1 MNRPLDDIILRTLC
15 GPIVVALQL
24 FAVYVLMHGHYSPGG
39 GFQAGVLLAASV
51 IVPRLAHGN
60 RARAAG
66 YLDFSPAQA
75 LALAAAG
82 VMIYAIIGIV
92 PILYKAAMLDYGA
105 LPFPKSVK
113 SAERHSLG
121 ILGIEVGVTL
131 GVAGAALSIYHSLY
145 ADDPAPTTT
154 PREAAE

>member
-1 MNRPLDDIILRTLC
+1 MNQPLEDIILRTLV

-39 GFQAGVLLAASV
+39 GFQAGVLLAASI
-51 IVPRLAHGN
+51 IVPRLAYGEGAR
-60 RARAAG
+60 RAG
-66 YLDFSPAQA
+66 FLDFTPAQA
-75 LALAAAG
+75 LALAAVG
-82 VMIYAIIGIV
+82 VVIYVSIGIL
-92 PILYKAAMLDYGA
+92 PIFYEAAMLDYGA
-105 LPFPKSVK
+105 LPFPKDVK

-145 ADDPAPTTT
+145 ADDPKDPGES
-154 PREAAE
+154 EAGK

>member
-1 MNRPLDDIILRTLC
+1 MNRTFDDIILRTLV

-51 IVPRLAHGN
+51 IVPRLAHG
-60 RARAAG
+60 RKARAKG
-66 YLDFSPAQA
+66 YLDLTQAQA
-75 LALAAAG
+75 LAMAAVG
-82 VMIYAIIGIV
+82 VLIYTAIGLL
-92 PILYKAAMLDYGA
+92 PILDQAAMLDYDA
-105 LPFPKSVK
+105 LPFPTGVK

-131 GVAGAALSIYHSLY
+131 GVAGAALSIFHSLY
-145 ADDPAPTTT
+145 ADEPSAVNTD
-154 PREAAE
+154 EAAG